1 MYSIITNSAAMSA
14 LSTLR
19 SISDELDQSQSRVTT
34 GYRVGHASD
43 DAAYWSIARTM
54 KSDDK
59 AMSAVQDALNLGAA
73 TIDIAYT
80 GLSSS
85 IDVVDDIKAK
95 LVAASEPG
103 VDKDKVNREISQLK
117 DQLLSIAKS
126 STFNNVNWMNID
138 DTTDS
143 SVEVVG
149 SFVRDTNRGV
159 SMQKIDFDIYGNAS
173 TGNMLALI
181 DNRSSATGGEAGIL
195 TSTWFADA
203 ASAGSNWVLHV
214 NDSNSATAVEIE
226 ISDTTTNDDLDDM
239 IATVDKMLLQ
249 LTNAG
254 AEYGALKMRVDLQ
267 TEFVGALR
275 DWTTKGV
282 GKLID
287 ADMDEEATRLKALQ
301 AREQLTTQAL
311 SIANSTPSALLQLFQ

>member
-14 LSTLR
+14 LGTLR
-19 SISDELDQSQSRVTT
+19 SISQDLDQTQGRVTT
-34 GYRVGHASD
+34 GYRVGSASD

-59 AMSAVQDALNLGAA
+59 ALSAVQDALNLGAA

-85 IDVVDDIKAK
+85 IDVVDEIKAK

-103 VDKDKVNREISQLK
+103 VDKEKVNKEITQLK
-117 DQLLSIAKS
+117 DQLEAIAKS
-126 STFNNVNWMNID
+126 STFNDVNWLNISD
-138 DTTDS
+138 NTDS
-143 SVEVVG
+143 SVQVVG
-149 SFVRDTNRGV
+149 SFTRDTNRSV
-159 SMQKIDFDIYGNAS
+159 SMQTIDFDIYGDAG
-173 TGNMLALI
+173 TGNMLGLI
-181 DNRSSATGGEAGIL
+181 DDRTSPTGGEAGIL
-195 TSTWFADA
+195 TSTWFAET

-214 NDSNSATAVEIE
+214 NDSNAATAVEIE
-226 ISDTTTNDDLDDM
+226 LSDTTTNDDIGEM
-239 IATVDKMLLQ
+239 ISTVDKMLLQ

-254 AEYGALKMRVDLQ
+254 ADYGALKMRVDLQ

-275 DWTTKGV
+275 DWTTTGV
-282 GKLID
+282 SKLID

-301 AREQLTTQAL
+301 TREQLTTQAL

>member
-1 MYSIITNSAAMSA
+1 MYSIITNSAAQSA
-14 LSTLR
+14 LGTLR
-19 SISDELDQSQSRVTT
+19 SISRELDQSQSRVTT

-73 TIDIAYT
+73 TIDIAFN
-80 GLSSS
+80 GLNAS
-85 IDVVDDIKAK
+85 IEVVDEIKSK

-103 VDKDKVNREISQLK
+103 VDKDKVNKEITQLK
-117 DQLLSIAKS
+117 DQLQAIAKS
-126 STFNNVNWMNID
+126 STFNDVNWLNISD
-138 DTTDS
+138 NTDS
-143 SVEVVG
+143 SVAVVG
-149 SFVRDTNRGV
+149 SFTRDTNRSV
-159 SMQKIDFDIYGNAS
+159 SMQKIDFDLYGNAS
-173 TGNMLALI
+173 TGNMLGLF
-181 DNRSSATGGEAGIL
+181 DDRTSSTGGEAGIL

-226 ISDTTTNDDLDDM
+226 LSDTTTSDDLNDM
-239 IATVDKMLLQ
+239 ISVVDKMLLQ

-254 AEYGALKMRVDLQ
+254 ADYGALKMRVDLQ
-267 TEFVGALR
+267 TEFVADLR

-282 GKLID
+282 SGLVD

>member
-1 MYSIITNSAAMSA
+1 MYSIITNSAAKAA
-14 LSTLR
+14 LGTLR
-19 SISDELDQSQSRVTT
+19 SISQELDQSQSRVTT

-59 AMSAVQDALNLGAA
+59 ALSAVQDALNLGAA

-80 GLSSS
+80 GLDAS
-85 IDVVDDIKAK
+85 IDVVDEIKAK

-103 VDKDKVNREISQLK
+103 VDKDKVNKEITQLK
-117 DQLLSIAKS
+117 DQLLAIAKS
-126 STFNNVNWMNID
+126 STFNDVNWLNISD
-138 DTTDS
+138 STDS
-143 SVEVVG
+143 SVQVVG
-149 SFVRDTNRGV
+149 SFTRDTDRVV
-159 SMQKIDFDIYGNAS
+159 SMQTIDFDIYGNAS
-173 TGNMLALI
+173 TGNMLALV
-181 DNRSSATGGEAGIL
+181 DDRTSSTGGAAGIL

-226 ISDTTTNDDLDDM
+226 LSDTTTNDDLDEM
-239 IATVDKMLLQ
+239 ISTVDKMLQQ
-249 LTNAG
+249 LTDAG
-254 AEYGALKMRVDLQ
+254 ADYGALKMRVDLQ
-267 TEFVGALR
+267 ADFVGALR

-282 GKLID
+282 SKLID

>member
-14 LSTLR
+14 LGTLR
-19 SISDELDQSQSRVTT
+19 TISQDLDQTQSRVTT

-59 AMSAVQDALNLGAA
+59 ALSAVQDALNLGAA
-73 TIDIAYT
+73 TIDVAYT
-80 GLSSS
+80 GLSAS
-85 IDVVDDIKAK
+85 IDVVDEIKAK

-103 VDKDKVNREISQLK
+103 VDKDKVNKEITQLK
-117 DQLLSIAKS
+117 DQLQAIAKS
-126 STFNNVNWMNID
+126 STFNDVNWLNIG

-143 SVEVVG
+143 SVAVVG
-149 SFVRDTNRGV
+149 SFTRDTDRIV
-159 SMQKIDFDIYGNAS
+159 SMQTIDFDIYGGAA
-173 TGNMLALI
+173 TGNVLGLI
-181 DNRSSATGGEAGIL
+181 DDRSTATGGGAGIL
-195 TSTWFADA
+195 TSTYYAQEA
-203 ASAGSNWVLHV
+203 AATSNWVLHV
-214 NDSNSATAVEIE
+214 NDSNSATAIEIE
-226 ISDTTTNDDLDDM
+226 LSDATTTDDLDDM
-239 IATVDKMLLQ
+239 ISVVDKMLLQ

-254 AEYGALKMRVDLQ
+254 ADYGALKMRVDMQ

-282 GKLID
+282 SGLID

>member
-1 MYSIITNSAAMSA
+1 MYSIITNSAAKAA
-14 LSTLR
+14 LGTLR
-19 SISDELDQSQSRVTT
+19 SISQELDQSQSRVTT

-59 AMSAVQDALNLGAA
+59 ALSAVQDALNLGAA

-85 IDVVDDIKAK
+85 IDVVDEIKAK

-103 VDKDKVNREISQLK
+103 VDKDKVNKEITQLK
-117 DQLLSIAKS
+117 DQLLAIAKS
-126 STFNNVNWMNID
+126 STFNDVNWLNISD
-138 DTTDS
+138 STDS
-143 SVEVVG
+143 TVQVVG
-149 SFVRDTNRGV
+149 SFTRDTNRVV
-159 SMQKIDFDIYGNAS
+159 SMQTIDFDIYGSAS
-173 TGNMLALI
+173 SGNMLALI
-181 DNRSSATGGEAGIL
+181 DDRTSATGGEAGIL

-226 ISDTTTNDDLDDM
+226 LSDTTTNDELDEM
-239 IATVDKMLLQ
+239 ISTVDKMLQQ

-254 AEYGALKMRVDLQ
+254 ADYGALKMRVDLQ
-267 TEFVGALR
+267 TDFVGALR

-282 GKLID
+282 SKLID

>member
-1 MYSIITNSAAMSA
+1 MYSIITNSAAKAA
-14 LSTLR
+14 LGTLR
-19 SISDELDQSQSRVTT
+19 SINHHLDQTQSRVAS
-34 GYRVGHASD
+34 GYRIGHASD

-59 AMSAVQDALNLGAA
+59 ALSAVQDALSLGTA
-73 TIDIAYT
+73 TIDTAYT

-85 IDVVDDIKAK
+85 VEVVDEIKAK

-103 VDKDKVNREISQLK
+103 VDKGKVNKELTQLK
-117 DQLLSIAKS
+117 DQLLAIAKS
-126 STFNNVNWMNID
+126 STFNGVNWLNIGN
-138 DTTDS
+138 TTAS
-143 SVEVVG
+143 TVQVVG
-149 SFVRDTNRGV
+149 SFVRDTNRVV
-159 SMQKIDFDIYGNAS
+159 SMNTIDFDIYGDAGN
-173 TGNMLALI
+173 GNMLALV
-181 DNRSSATGGEAGIL
+181 DDRTSATGGAAGIL

-203 ASAGSNWVLHV
+203 ASADTNWVLHL

-226 ISDTTTNDDLDDM
+226 IDDTTSNDDLGEM
-239 IATVDKMLLQ
+239 ISTVDKMLQQ

-254 AEYGALKMRVDLQ
+254 AQYGALKMRVDLQ
-267 TEFVGALR
+267 TEFVSALR

-282 GKLID
+282 SKLID

>member
-1 MYSIITNSAAMSA
+1 MYSIITNSAAKAA
-14 LSTLR
+14 LGTLR
-19 SISDELDQSQSRVTT
+19 SISNDMDQTQGRVTT
-34 GYRVGHASD
+34 GYRVGTASD

-59 AMSAVQDALNLGAA
+59 ALSAVQDALNLGAA

-80 GLSSS
+80 GLSAS
-85 IDVVDDIKAK
+85 IDVVDEIKAK

-103 VDKDKVNREISQLK
+103 VDKEKVNKEITQLK
-117 DQLLSIAKS
+117 DQLVAIAKS
-126 STFNNVNWMNID
+126 STFNDVNWLNIGAS
-138 DTTDS
+138 TDS
-143 SVEVVG
+143 SVQVVG
-149 SFVRDTNRGV
+149 SFTRDTNRVV
-159 SMQKIDFDIYGNAS
+159 SMQTIDFDIYGNAS
-173 TGNMLALI
+173 TGNMLALV
-181 DNRSSATGGEAGIL
+181 DDRTSSTGGAAGIL

-226 ISDTTTNDDLDDM
+226 LSDTTTNDDLDDM
-239 IATVDKMLLQ
+239 ISTVDKMLQQ

-267 TEFVGALR
+267 TDFVGALR

-282 GKLID
+282 SKLID